1 MSATEIIDIL
11 ENAIDADVLSI
22 LLADHASGKNIIW
35 ATDDYSL
42 FGEGYVFHAEMTVDK
57 ITGVNGMVI
66 KPRTEKDKDEQLRRI
81 RDKAEVFTPSWV
93 CNAQNNLVDNAWF
106 GKKANHFNKELP
118 NGWKST
124 YARKNPE
131 DRHGR
136 VHFPNTPGKT
146 WEDYVKAPRMEVS
159 CGEAPYLTSRYDTVD
174 GSYIKV
180 KRRIGLLD
188 RKLRVISENTQT
200 YQAWLKW
207 AKIALQNVY
216 GFDWQ
221 GDNVL
226 LAREN
231 LLYTVIEH
239 YHSVFGRGLPKKTLL
254 QLAEIISWNIF
265 QMDGLK
271 FVIPESCGPIKNT
284 ETTLFGEVTTYEPC
298 PGCEKENRLRHTGIY
313 AVIMDWTENKTIRF
327 VDMMKGDKTNE

>member
-1 MSATEIIDIL
+1 MSVSEIIDIL
-11 ENAIDADVLSI
+11 ENAIDADVLSV

-35 ATDDYSL
+35 ATDDYAEN
-42 FGEGYVFHAEMTVDK
+42 GEGYDFHSEITPQK
-57 ITGVNGMVI
+57 ITGEHGTII
-66 KPRTEKDKDEQLRRI
+66 KPRTEKDKKEQLRRV

-106 GKKANHFNKELP
+106 GKTMNHFNKELP

-124 YARKNPE
+124 YPRKKQGDN
-131 DRHGR
+131 HGR
-136 VHFPNTPGKT
+136 VNFPNKPGKT
-146 WEDYVKAPRMEVS
+146 WEDYVKATRMEIS
-159 CGEAPYLTSRYDTVD
+159 CGEAPYLTSRYDTVT
-174 GSYIKV
+174 GEYIRV

-188 RKLRVISENTQT
+188 RKLRVITENTET
-200 YQAWLKW
+200 WQAWLKW
-207 AKIALQNVY
+207 AKIALQNTY

-239 YHSVFGRGLPKKTLL
+239 YHDVYARGIPKKTLL
-254 QLAEIISWNIF
+254 QFAEIISWNVI

-271 FVIPESCGPIKNT
+271 YVIPESCIPLKDT
-284 ETTLFGEVTTYEPC
+284 EITLFGEITTYEPC
-298 PGCEKENRLRHTGIY
+298 PGCEKKDRYRHTGIY
-313 AVIMDWTENKTIRF
+313 AVTMDWTENETIRF
-327 VDMMKGDKTNE
+327 VDLMKGDKKE